1 MKKFVFLLVALL
13 LGAGAASAQ
22 SNLLNDLKRQAS
34 NAVRSEVNK
43 AKNNAQRN
51 ARNAATNAVK
61 GAVNNAKN
69 GAYSNNNR
77 TNQQLTDGHVHA
89 EAEGWTCPECG
100 HAGNDGKFC
109 SNCGAKRP
117 AEEVKTSNG
126 KSVWTCPT
134 CGKADNE
141 GSFCANCG
149 TDRPDGNVHQE
160 EKEATGESVDEE
172 VFVPGKT
179 VIFEDTLSGEKID
192 ADPSKWELLAAS
204 MYQCYVTRQAGD
216 LAIWLNGFHSDMK
229 PKMRKENYLPDT
241 FTVELDIWF
250 EEKVANAQSH
260 ALELNFG
267 SEDALE
273 EFSAIFRFGADEE
286 ESGAVALRYY
296 GRLLAGERLI
306 EEKDKVRALLKPGAW
321 NRAAVS
327 FDNGTVMLFV
337 NGKSVLKATGQ
348 KQPTYV
354 RVDAVGSD
362 RDHFV
367 FKNFR
372 IATN

>member
-149 TDRPDGNVHQE
+149 TDRPDGNAPAPDL
-160 EKEATGESVDEE
+160 EAVASTTDAQS
-172 VFVPGKT
+172 FKPGAN
-179 VIFEDTLSGEKID
+179 VIFEDNLSGEKPD
-192 ADPSKWELLAAS
+192 ETPSKWTNMSFPED
-204 MYQCYVTRQAGD
+204 CYISSKAGEPVIF
-216 LAIWLNGFHSDMK
+216 LTGFSSDIKPTMK
-229 PKMRKENYLPDT
+229 KDNYLPAS
-241 FTVELDIWF
+241 FTVEMDLWC
-250 EEKVANAQSH
+250 EETLQNPQTHS
-260 ALELNFG
+260 LEFNFA
-267 SEDALE
+267 SEDVLE
-273 EFSAIFRFGADEE
+273 EFSGIYRFTLDEDYPP
-286 ESGAVALRYY
+286 AVALRYWEKNTT
-296 GRLLAGERLI
+296 GAKLI
-306 EEKDKVRALLKPGAW
+306 ENQDRARSLLKVGAW
-321 NRAAVS
+321 NRVAIS
-327 FDNGTVMLFV
+327 YDRGTVVLYL
-337 NGKSVLKATGQ
+337 NGESILRVTEQ
-348 KQPTYV
+348 KQPTYI
-354 RVDAVGSD
+354 RVKSVSSGKDG
-362 RDHFV
+362 FF

-372 IATN
+372 VATN